1 MCSGLAKA
9 FSGLALLIALPAPAL
24 SQEIWEVLLCNPAP
38 TCVGDCRPWAVARP
52 QPAGAAPAGCMAS
65 GSFPSF
71 EFARRN
77 ADVLSG
83 RMPGGGGFSEFDR
96 FYAEGDRYR
105 RANDMFNARLAY
117 QNAATRAGS
126 LEEFLYAAHALTAV
140 NDMQGAWTAL
150 ARARDLAFRK
160 TQMTL
165 VGDAFARAGR
175 ADQAQLL
182 YERARLATQ

>member
-1 MCSGLAKA
+1 MGSGLARA
-9 FSGLALLIALPAPAL
+9 FSGMALLVALPAPAL

-52 QPAGAAPAGCMAS
+52 QPAGVAPAGCMAS

-83 RMPGGGGFSEFDR
+83 RMPSGAGFSEFER
-96 FYAEGDRYR
+96 FYAEGNRHR
-105 RANDMFNARLAY
+105 KANDTFNARLAY
-117 QNAATRAGS
+117 QNAANRAGS
-126 LEEFLYAAHALTAV
+126 LEELLYAAHALMAV
-140 NDMQGAWTAL
+140 NDMQGAWNML
-150 ARARDLAFRK
+150 FRARDLATRK
-160 TQMTL
+160 AHMTL
-165 VGDAFARAGR
+165 VGDAFAKAGR